1 MPNGPQE
8 TNCSIRPQSYK
19 SFKHICPGTFSDL
32 VSKCLMSRLNP
43 RICWSRQ
50 VRVQPWVESACCVFL
65 AKTMSLFTHESNW
78 QYPRELFGKQTKC
91 WWEGG
96 TTCDGLASQG
106 RGVGL
111 LQVSSMLQ
119 KLVFIK
125 SLEFK

>member
-1 MPNGPQE
+1 M
-8 TNCSIRPQSYK
+8 SHVSVK
-19 SFKHICPGTFSDL
+19 SKDMLESTSTSTAPGG
-32 VSKCLMSRLNP
+32 VSLLC
-43 RICWSRQ
+43 
-50 VRVQPWVESACCVFL
+50 FL